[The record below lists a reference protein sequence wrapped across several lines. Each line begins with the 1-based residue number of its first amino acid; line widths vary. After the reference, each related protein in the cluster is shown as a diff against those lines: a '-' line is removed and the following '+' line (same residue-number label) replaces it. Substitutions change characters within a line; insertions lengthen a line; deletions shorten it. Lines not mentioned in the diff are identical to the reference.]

1 VNKPI
6 AFSENKKGRP
16 FKTAS
21 FILGIY
27 YLTFA
32 VDISLGNAA

>member
-1 VNKPI
+1 VNKHAP
-6 AFSENKKGRP
+6 FSENKRGRP
-16 FKTAS
+16 FETAS
-21 FILGIY
+21 FILGIC